1 MARLASSFVTFPYQI
16 FAFRNLAGKEYK
28 KLPVSSNR
36 IDLIGV
42 NVSQPKIEFYGHVK
56 QYHSLKAEIDQAI
69 LDVLESGSY
78 VLGPQ
83 LTKLEAELARYMGSR
98 EAVGLNSGTDALLL
112 AFLALGLGPGDEV
125 ITTSNTF
132 FATAEAIWLAGATPV
147 FVDCDPRT
155 RNIDVTKIEAA
166 ITLRTRAIVPVH
178 LYGLTAN
185 MPAIAKIARAHNLFV
200 VEDCAQAIGARGDQ
214 FAIGELSDAVCLS
227 FIIQKNLGCF
237 GDGGA
242 VTTNNADLATRIR
255 KLRNH
260 GSAKRSYHSIGY
272 NSRLDDIHAAVL
284 RVKLKRVDEWSQR
297 RREIAHLYD
306 QGLADAPM
314 TLPFTP
320 PGYQHVYHLY
330 VIECDDRDGLQAHL
344 ASQGITALT
353 HYPIAIHQQEGFPWG
368 HPARVNALPVSEKSA
383 ASVLSLPM
391 YPELTDQEAERVVEE
406 IMSWTANRLALS
418 QQAV

>member
-1 MARLASSFVTFPYQI
+1 MP
-16 FAFRNLAGKEYK
+16 E
-28 KLPVSSNR
+28 SN
-36 IDLIGV
+36 IG
-42 NVSQPKIEFYGHVK
+42 FYGHVK
-56 QYHSLKAEIDQAI
+56 QYHNLKAEIDQAI

-83 LTKLEAELARYMGSR
+83 LIRFEEELARYMKTK
-98 EAVGLNSGTDALLL
+98 EAVGVNSGTDALWLV
-112 AFLALGLGPGDEV
+112 FLALGLGPGDEI

-147 FVDCDPRT
+147 LVDCDPRT
-155 RNIDVTKIEAA
+155 RNIDVAKIEAA
-166 ITLRTRAIVPVH
+166 ITSKTRAIVPVH
-178 LYGLTAN
+178 LYGLPAN
-185 MPAIAKIARAHNLFV
+185 MPEVARIAKAHSLFV
-200 VEDCAQAIGARGDQ
+200 VEDCAQGIGARGDH

-242 VTTNNADLATRIR
+242 VATNNEDLVAEIR

-260 GSAKRSYHSIGY
+260 GSVKRSHHSIGY

-284 RVKLKRVDEWSQR
+284 LVKLKRVDEWSRR
-297 RREIAHLYD
+297 RREIAKLYD

-320 PGYQHVYHLY
+320 PGYEHVYHLY
-330 VIECDDRDGLQAHL
+330 VIDSDERDALQTYL
-344 ASQGITALT
+344 QSKGITALT

-368 HPARVNALPVSEKSA
+368 RPTRVGSLPVTEKSA

-391 YPELTDQEAERVVEE
+391 YPELTDQEVERVIEE
-406 IMSWTANRLALS
+406 VLNWSASRETLS
-418 QQAV
+418 RAV

>member
-1 MARLASSFVTFPYQI
+1 MPESS
-16 FAFRNLAGKEYK
+16 
-28 KLPVSSNR
+28 
-36 IDLIGV
+36 IG
-42 NVSQPKIEFYGHVK
+42 FYGHVK
-56 QYHSLKAEIDQAI
+56 QYHNLKAEIDQAI

-83 LTKLEAELARYMGSR
+83 LAKFEEELARYMNVR
-98 EAVGLNSGTDALLL
+98 ETVGVNSGTDALLL
-112 AFLALGLGPGDEV
+112 VFLALGLGPGDEI

-166 ITLRTRAIVPVH
+166 ITSKTRAIVPVH

-185 MPAIAKIARAHNLFV
+185 MPEVARIAKAHNLFV
-200 VEDCAQAIGARGDQ
+200 VEDCAQGIGAKGDS

-242 VTTNNADLATRIR
+242 VATNNKELATNIR
-255 KLRNH
+255 RLRNH
-260 GSAKRSYHSIGY
+260 GSSKRSYHSIGY

-284 RVKLKRVDEWSQR
+284 RVKLKRLDEWSER
-297 RREIAHLYD
+297 RRQIARLYD
-306 QGLADAPM
+306 EAFGGTFL
-314 TLPFTP
+314 TLPYTP
-320 PGYQHVYHLY
+320 VGYQHVYHLY
-330 VIECDDRDGLQAHL
+330 VVESGDRDGLQAYL
-344 ASQGITALT
+344 SSKGITALT

-368 HPARVNALPVSEKSA
+368 RPARVGSLPVTEKSA

-391 YPELTDQEAERVVEE
+391 YPELTNREVERVIAEVLNWAAARE
-406 IMSWTANRLALS
+406 ALS
-418 QQAV
+418 HRQAV

>member
-1 MARLASSFVTFPYQI
+1 MPESA
-16 FAFRNLAGKEYK
+16 
-28 KLPVSSNR
+28 
-36 IDLIGV
+36 IG
-42 NVSQPKIEFYGHVK
+42 FYGHVK
-56 QYHSLKAEIDQAI
+56 QYHNLKAEIDQAI

-83 LTKLEAELARYMGSR
+83 LTKFEEELARYMNVQ
-98 EAVGLNSGTDALLL
+98 ETVGVNSGTDALLL
-112 AFLALGLGPGDEV
+112 VFLALGLGPGDEV

-147 FVDCDPRT
+147 FVDSDPKT

-166 ITLRTRAIVPVH
+166 ITPKTRAIVPVH
-178 LYGLTAN
+178 LYGLTAD
-185 MPAIAKIARAHNLFV
+185 MPAVAKIAKAHNLFV
-200 VEDCAQAIGARGDQ
+200 VEDCAQAIGARGDN

-242 VTTNNADLATRIR
+242 VATNHKDLAANIR

-260 GSAKRSYHSIGY
+260 GSTKRSFHSIGY

-284 RVKLKRVDEWSQR
+284 RVKLRRLDEWSER
-297 RREIAHLYD
+297 RREIAKLYD
-306 QGLADAPM
+306 EGLADSPM

-320 PGYQHVYHLY
+320 PGYEHVYHLY
-330 VIECDDRDGLQAHL
+330 VVESDDRDGLQSYLNSKA
-344 ASQGITALT
+344 ITALT
-353 HYPIAIHQQEGFPWG
+353 HYPIAIHQQEGVPWG
-368 HPARVNALPVSEKSA
+368 RAARFGALPVTERSA

-391 YPELTDQEAERVVEE
+391 YPELTDQEVNRVIEE
-406 IMSWTANRLALS
+406 IQNWSANRGTLK
-418 QQAV
+418 QAVSTAAREELGLKEILRQTAQ

>member
-1 MARLASSFVTFPYQI
+1 MSMTHSR
-16 FAFRNLAGKEYK
+16 
-28 KLPVSSNR
+28 
-36 IDLIGV
+36 
-42 NVSQPKIEFYGHVK
+42 IEFYGHVK
-56 QYHSLKAEIDQAI
+56 QYQNLKTEIDQAI
-69 LDVLESGSY
+69 LEVLESGTY

-83 LTKLEAELARYMGSR
+83 LAKFEEELAAYMKLG

-112 AFLALGLGPGDEV
+112 TFLALGIGPGDEL

-147 FVDCDPRT
+147 LVDSDPKT

-166 ITLRTRAIVPVH
+166 ITPKTRAIVPVH
-178 LYGLTAN
+178 LYGLCAD
-185 MPAIAKIARAHNLFV
+185 MPAVAKIARRHGLLV
-200 VEDCAQAIGARGDQ
+200 VEDCAQAIGARGDN
-214 FAIGELSDAVCLS
+214 FSIGEFSSAVCLS

-242 VTTNNADLATRIR
+242 VATNHRDLATEIR

-260 GSAKRSYHSIGY
+260 GSRKRSYHRIGY

-284 RVKLKRVDEWSQR
+284 RVKLKHVDRWSER
-297 RREIAHLYD
+297 RRDLAKIYD
-306 QGLADAPM
+306 AGLAGARLA
-314 TLPFTP
+314 LPFTP
-320 PGYQHVYHLY
+320 AGYQHVYHLY
-330 VIECDDRDGLQAHL
+330 VIECQNRDALQADL

-368 HPARVNALPVSEKSA
+368 RPARVHSLPVTENSA

-391 YPELTDQEAERVVEE
+391 YPELTQEEVERVVREVVN
-406 IMSWTANRLALS
+406 WTANRQTLS
-418 QQAV
+418 KVAN

>member
-1 MARLASSFVTFPYQI
+1 MPEST
-16 FAFRNLAGKEYK
+16 
-28 KLPVSSNR
+28 
-36 IDLIGV
+36 IG
-42 NVSQPKIEFYGHVK
+42 FYGHVK
-56 QYHSLKAEIDQAI
+56 QYHNLKAEIDQAI

-83 LTKLEAELARYMGSR
+83 LVKFEEELARYMNVR
-98 EAVGLNSGTDALLL
+98 ETGGVNSGTDALLL
-112 AFLALGLGPGDEV
+112 VFLALGLGPGDEI

-147 FVDCDPRT
+147 LVDSDPKT
-155 RNIDVTKIEAA
+155 RNIDVTQIEAA
-166 ITLRTRAIVPVH
+166 ITSKTRAIVPVH

-185 MPAIAKIARAHNLFV
+185 MPEIARIAKAHNLFV
-200 VEDCAQAIGARGDQ
+200 VEDCAQAIGARGDH

-242 VTTNNADLATRIR
+242 VATNNQDLAANIR

-260 GSAKRSYHSIGY
+260 GSLKRSYHSIGY

-284 RVKLKRVDEWSQR
+284 RVKLKHVDEWSER
-297 RREIAHLYD
+297 RREIARLYD
-306 QGLADAPM
+306 QGLADASM

-320 PGYQHVYHLY
+320 PGYEHVYHLY
-330 VIECDDRDGLQAHL
+330 VVETDDRDGLQSYL
-344 ASQGITALT
+344 NSKGIAALT

-368 HPARVNALPVSEKSA
+368 RPARVASLPTTERSVVSL
-383 ASVLSLPM
+383 LSLPM
-391 YPELTDQEAERVVEE
+391 YPELTNREVERVIEE
-406 IMSWTANRLALS
+406 VLNWTANRGALS
-418 QQAV
+418 QQTVA